1 MSTPFELIF
10 DNAVFSAQ
18 VVFVGTR
25 CGQENLL
32 RTYASGMLH
41 FVKSSRAQV
50 QAEGRESVAVN
61 EPSLVFFPRANRHNI
76 APAAGES
83 GVELVCAIANFSE
96 AFQQTVTPSFPDV
109 VVLPLAELA
118 PIRHAVEAFF
128 AEAVSTAP
136 GSKQLADQLCGILLA
151 YVVRHIAM
159 DREQRQAGL
168 IAAASDQRIAG
179 AVKAIHTSFHAG
191 VDLATLAKAAGMS
204 RSRFVEHFKRLV
216 GTSPH
221 NYLVNYRIG
230 VAQQLLARRLP
241 VKTVAERVGYETTA
255 AFCAKFKEVVG
266 VSPGAWAK

>member
-1 MSTPFELIF
+1 MSTPYELIF

-32 RTYASGMLH
+32 RSYASGMLH
-41 FVKSSRAQV
+41 FVKSRHARVQV
-50 QAEGRESVAVN
+50 EGREPVEIN
-61 EPSLVFFPRANRHNI
+61 EPSLVFFPRASRHNI
-76 APAAGES
+76 AAADAS
-83 GVELVCAIANFSE
+83 GIELVCAIANFSE
-96 AFQQTVTPSFPDV
+96 AFQQTVALSFPDM

-128 AEAVSTAP
+128 AEAASTAP
-136 GSKQLADQLCGILLA
+136 GGRQLADQLCAIVLA
-151 YVVRHIAM
+151 YVTRHIAL
-159 DREQRQAGL
+159 DREQHQAGL
-168 IAAASDQRIAG
+168 MAAASDQRIAG
-179 AVKAIHTSFHAG
+179 AVKAIHASFHAG

-241 VKTVAERVGYETTA
+241 VKTVAARVGYETTA

>member
-1 MSTPFELIF
+1 MSTPYELIF

-18 VVFVGTR
+18 VIFVGTR
-25 CGQENLL
+25 CGGENLL
-32 RTYASGMLH
+32 RSYSSGTLH
-41 FVKSSRAQV
+41 FVKSPRALV
-50 QAEGRESVAVN
+50 RLEGREPVAV
-61 EPSLVFFPRANRHNI
+61 EQPSLVFFPRAHTHSI
-76 APAAGES
+76 CAAGDDA

-96 AFQQTVTPSFPDV
+96 AFQQTVALSFPEMV
-109 VVLPLAELA
+109 ILPLAELA

-128 AEAVSTAP
+128 AEAASTAP
-136 GSKQLADQLCGILLA
+136 GSRQLADQLCGIVLA
-151 YVVRHIAM
+151 YVARHVAL
-159 DREQRQAGL
+159 EQRQRQGGL
-168 IAAASDQRIAG
+168 IAAASDERIAG

-191 VDLATLAKAAGMS
+191 VDLATLARGAGMS

>member
-50 QAEGRESVAVN
+50 QAEGRESVAIN

-96 AFQQTVTPSFPDV
+96 AFQQTVVPSLPDM

-128 AEAVSTAP
+128 AEAASAAP
-136 GSKQLADQLCGILLA
+136 GSKWKHSSP
-151 YVVRHIAM
+151 RPHPP
-159 DREQRQAGL
+159 RP
-168 IAAASDQRIAG
+168 AASNWPTSCAASCWRTWY
-179 AVKAIHTSFHAG
+179 AI
-191 VDLATLAKAAGMS
+191 
-204 RSRFVEHFKRLV
+204 
-216 GTSPH
+216 SPWTAS
-221 NYLVNYRIG
+221 N
-230 VAQQLLARRLP
+230 ARP
-241 VKTVAERVGYETTA
+241 A
-255 AFCAKFKEVVG
+255 
-266 VSPGAWAK
+266 

>member
-1 MSTPFELIF
+1 MSIPYELIF
-10 DNAVFSAQ
+10 DNTVFSAQ
-18 VVFVGTR
+18 VIFVGTR
-25 CGQENLL
+25 CGRENLL
-32 RTYASGMLH
+32 RSYASGTLH
-41 FVKSSRAQV
+41 FVKSNRAQV
-50 QAEGRESVAVN
+50 QLEGGPALVIE
-61 EPSLVFFPRANRHNI
+61 EPSLVFFPRAHSHSL
-76 APAAGES
+76 AGVDGA
-83 GVELVCAIANFSE
+83 GVELVCAIANFGE
-96 AFQQTVTPSFPDV
+96 AFQQTVAPSLPDM
-109 VVLPLAELA
+109 VVLPLTELA

-128 AEAVSTAP
+128 AEAASTAP
-136 GSKQLADQLCGILLA
+136 GSKQLADQLCGIVLA
-151 YVVRHIAM
+151 YVARHIAL
-159 DREQRQAGL
+159 DRQQRQSGL

-191 VDLATLAKAAGMS
+191 LDLATLAKGAGMS

-241 VKTVAERVGYETTA
+241 VKTVAARVGYETTA